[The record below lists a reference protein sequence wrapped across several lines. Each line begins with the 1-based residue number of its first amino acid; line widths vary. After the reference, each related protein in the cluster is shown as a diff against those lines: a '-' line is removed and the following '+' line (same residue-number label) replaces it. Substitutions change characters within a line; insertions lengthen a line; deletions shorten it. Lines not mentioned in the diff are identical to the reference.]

1 MREFTFELPIGY
13 TDEDGRLLRE
23 VTLRKMT
30 GREEAL
36 LADRKLQRN
45 TGKLVTELLKNCIV
59 KIGEEPVTRKIVV
72 NMTSVDRNYV
82 LLELRKIT
90 FGEMLEA
97 KYTCPSC
104 RQMNHIVEDLEELP
118 VTRLNGEPLNEV
130 VVELEDGY
138 EDRDDTVYTTM
149 VFRLPDGNDEEK
161 TASTT
166 RGNASEGMNALL
178 TRCLIGLGDMPE
190 ERRQALGTKIF
201 TDLTMSDRARI
212 ERAFRQEMPGVNF
225 MRTVECDNCG
235 NSFQVSLDMSGF
247 FSMPS
252 AV

>member
-1 MREFTFELPIGY
+1 
-13 TDEDGRLLRE
+13 
-23 VTLRKMT
+23 
-30 GREEAL
+30 
-36 LADRKLQRN
+36 
-45 TGKLVTELLKNCIV
+45 
-59 KIGEEPVTRKIVV
+59 
-72 NMTSVDRNYV
+72 
-82 LLELRKIT
+82 
-90 FGEMLEA
+90 
-97 KYTCPSC
+97 
-104 RQMNHIVEDLEELP
+104 MNHIVEDLEELP

-225 MRTVECDNCG
+225 MRSVECDNCG